1 MKLTEKQ
8 EKDVIDIFSNPNLSK
23 KVKLTFLRFIMNNN
37 LEILIAKIEERRRL
51 ED

>member
-8 EKDVIDIFSNPNLSK
+8 EEDIIEIFSNPNISK
-23 KVKLTFLRFIMNNN
+23 KVKLTLLRFIMNNN
-37 LEILIAKIEERRRL
+37 LEILIAKIEGRQRL

>member
-8 EKDVIDIFSNPNLSK
+8 EKDIIEIFSNPNISK
-23 KVKLTFLRFIMNNN
+23 KVKLLFLRFIMNNDME
-37 LEILIAKIEERRRL
+37 LLIAKIEERRRL